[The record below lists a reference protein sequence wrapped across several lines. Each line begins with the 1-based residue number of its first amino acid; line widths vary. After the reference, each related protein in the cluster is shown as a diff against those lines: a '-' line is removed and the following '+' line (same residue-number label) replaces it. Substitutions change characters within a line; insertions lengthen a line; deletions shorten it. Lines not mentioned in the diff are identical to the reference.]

1 MSDLPEN
8 CTVGGFC
15 LTLFSVFFQ
24 GPLCKHSV
32 GADGADECQRVSKE
46 FQIKHFWASGP
57 QLGDLGEHSE
67 TLLKGSKKELK
78 KNELKWYKLRGSGVR
93 KAHCAGP
100 AGGRGVSK
108 QHRTETLGFTRPCP
122 PYRGAADSIAPR
134 SPPDPCIFGTFFSLC
149 GSLGRLG

>member
-1 MSDLPEN
+1 MCLD
-8 CTVGGFC
+8 CTGVDGLHVRPSRKVYCWGFC

-24 GPLCKHSV
+24 GALFKHSV

-67 TLLKGSKKELK
+67 TLLKGSEKELNK
-78 KNELKWYKLRGSGVR
+78 KRTQVVQFRGRGVR

-108 QHRTETLGFTRPCP
+108 QHRTEKVP
-122 PYRGAADSIAPR
+122 
-134 SPPDPCIFGTFFSLC
+134 
-149 GSLGRLG
+149 GR